1 MNLRRDGAVFVLAI
15 VGAVTL
21 LSQLV
26 EPPTADPH
34 GGWCGGWELDTPGYP
49 IVHLVEKA

>member
-21 LSQLV
+21 LREAAILV
-26 EPPTADPH
+26 
-34 GGWCGGWELDTPGYP
+34 GWL
-49 IVHLVEKA
+49 